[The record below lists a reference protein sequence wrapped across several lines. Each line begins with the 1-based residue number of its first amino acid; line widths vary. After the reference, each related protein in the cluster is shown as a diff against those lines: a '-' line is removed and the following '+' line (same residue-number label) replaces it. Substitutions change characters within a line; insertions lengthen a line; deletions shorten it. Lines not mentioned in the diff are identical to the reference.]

1 MRIYE
6 DISIPESYGRGFVEQ
21 DERACRAAEL
31 KKQPSEHKPL
41 LLPEGRKRGSD
52 AFSGNFKTGTVFPIS
67 VHILLFFVLLGDPQA
82 SRSFACRVGAPRGV
96 LFSML
101 LVLPR
106 GIFHFFGF
114 ASRMPWFK
122 IIHSVRARVHGSL
135 NILHLKGC
143 FLLATWQSF
152 RTSSNFGIF
161 SEHCCR

>member
-1 MRIYE
+1 MR
-6 DISIPESYGRGFVEQ
+6 SAFLARFPECEFFFVLQ
-21 DERACRAAEL
+21 DPGCFF
-31 KKQPSEHKPL
+31 H
-41 LLPEGRKRGSD
+41 
-52 AFSGNFKTGTVFPIS
+52 F
-67 VHILLFFVLLGDPQA
+67 LLFFVLLGDPQA

-152 RTSSNFGIF
+152 RTSSYFGSPLIQSGPNLASVTGSEYGTPVATKYEFQIVRNFINM
-161 SEHCCR
+161 